1 MFKSSKVKWIYDC
14 FSPVVPWVRPLL
26 VIQSLLWFYEFVVH
40 LGPTLKA
47 IITDRWMDLLST
59 WHDSVFLF
67 SFTYV
72 SSALGAFSMPR
83 MMRGLL
89 KRLTS
94 ASRQGRWILRGEMDR
109 GWVPL
114 LSSTLSLMWQW
125 PSLPLGL
132 LSVPPSPSGSVQCQI
147 QSQVCVQLLVTLLSG
162 LQSTDSP

>member
-72 SSALGAFSMPR
+72 SSALGAFS
-83 MMRGLL
+83 
-89 KRLTS
+89 
-94 ASRQGRWILRGEMDR
+94 ACQGWWEVCWR
-109 GWVPL
+109 GWRVHQDKEDGSTEEKWTEDEC
-114 LSSTLSLMWQW
+114 LSELYPIPDVAVAITTSRPPVCSPITLRVC
-125 PSLPLGL
+125 P
-132 LSVPPSPSGSVQCQI
+132 VPSP
-147 QSQVCVQLLVTLLSG
+147 VTSLCAAPCYTPIRTPVYWL
-162 LQSTDSP
+162 P